1 MSTSRFF
8 AKRYFANAC
17 LGGILSITLCSMG
30 CGGSPKPCNITAVI
44 SLNVTPT
51 TASVN
56 HAVIPRQHP
65 GFPGTSWEFSLRRHN
80 HCTGEFELDG
90 KRSICSTLNFSD
102 HAGNGHLHSG
112 AGKPGDDQ
120 RGFRRWPDAYR
131 PGNAEL
137 FLIDG
142 LECRPLMGLVISAN
156 SPSSPLRSSE

>member
-1 MSTSRFF
+1 MSGRNPFHHALFDGMWRQSEAVQHHRGNLAKCDSNNGLSESR
-8 AKRYFANAC
+8 RR
-17 LGGILSITLCSMG
+17 
-30 CGGSPKPCNITAVI
+30 
-44 SLNVTPT
+44 
-51 TASVN
+51 
-56 HAVIPRQHP
+56 IPRQHP
-65 GFPGTSWEFSLRRHN
+65 GFPGASWEFSLRRHN

-142 LECRPLMGLVISAN
+142 LECRPLMGLVISPN